1 MSLPAERGPQ
11 QPRAVREVLQATLF
25 PDYGQTEP
33 SVGFLARAFIVATLP
48 HSRPTGNEFT
58 QRNDYY
64 RLALLATLIRNQ
76 QVIGSIPIVG
86 SILTSFFPTLARRYT
101 AGGGGV

>member
-25 PDYGQTEP
+25 PDYVQTEP

-48 HSRPTGNEFT
+48 HSRPSGNE
-58 QRNDYY
+58 
-64 RLALLATLIRNQ
+64 
-76 QVIGSIPIVG
+76 
-86 SILTSFFPTLARRYT
+86 
-101 AGGGGV
+101 AGDGEPHRPGRAVP